1 MTPLPIHVLSR
12 FGLGRGLGE
21 PLPDDPRQWAAD
33 QLAGPGPVAP
43 GATVADAFAA
53 VAMDR
58 ADKRDNPD
66 SKPDRAH
73 AIFTAERAA
82 LLDGLLTTAL
92 PFRER
97 LVAFWANHFTVSIR
111 RGEVGPLLGD
121 YVRTA
126 IRPNVHGRFGDML
139 LAVMRHPAMLLYL
152 DNAASAGPNSIAA
165 GRGKRGI
172 NENLA
177 RESLELHT
185 VSPLAGYTQADVTAY
200 ASVLA
205 GWSVEQ
211 TREPVGFRFNP
222 AFAEPG
228 GKTVMGRPVAEGEA
242 GGVEFLAW
250 LANHPLTHR
259 HLATKLVRH
268 FVADD
273 PPPNAVRRIESVLRA
288 TRGDLRA
295 ASLALVALDE
305 AATPLAKL
313 RSPQDY
319 VVAAMRAAVLP
330 GSVPAEKRPDL
341 SGILAGLGQPPFN
354 APFPIGWPDT
364 APEWSGPEALL
375 RRIDWAYGYAGRPA
389 LPEPARV
396 AGPPHRPQHP
406 PATRDHKTPARARR
420 DAMTLLL
427 GSPEFQRR

>member
-1 MTPLPIHVLSR
+1 METRPGGSVRSMTPLPIHVLSR

-273 PPPNAVRRIESVLRA
+273 PPPNAVRRLEGVRRDTA
-288 TRGDLRA
+288 TSARRRSRSWRWTRRRRRWQSCARRRTTWSRPCGRRCCRA
-295 ASLALVALDE
+295 ACRRRSGRTFPASWPGWGSRRSTPRSPSAGPTRRRSGP
-305 AATPLAKL
+305 ARRRCCAASTGPTATPAGP
-313 RSPQDY
+313 RCPSPRGW
-319 VVAAMRAAVLP
+319 RA
-330 GSVPAEKRPDL
+330 
-341 SGILAGLGQPPFN
+341 PP
-354 APFPIGWPDT
+354 T
-364 APEWSGPEALL
+364 APSTPPPPGTTKP
-375 RRIDWAYGYAGRPA
+375 RPA
-389 LPEPARV
+389 P
-396 AGPPHRPQHP
+396 G
-406 PATRDHKTPARARR
+406 ATP
-420 DAMTLLL
+420 
-427 GSPEFQRR
+427 